1 MPAIDR
7 KTQKIFGSSLTPTN
21 NVAVWGS
28 LAASAPAYSSDPAL
42 IQSSRWLTG
51 FNDALIG
58 NRSPALEDLNGL
70 MLVITQQLAYLLQ
83 SGVPQWDE
91 DTTYFTN
98 QFVRSGADLYLSLSD
113 DNIGHAVTD
122 TNNWIP
128 YTTAMKG
135 PAVCAAW
142 VVFDGINE
150 SSPGS
155 GNARILE
162 SYNVATVTRNTGG
175 LGRYTVNFASALPSA
190 NYVMS
195 GSCGT
200 ENGQLY
206 GGGDSGV
213 VVGNVS
219 GVTGVRSASSCRV
232 FTIDSSTL
240 AGVQSGC
247 VSVLFFGR

>member
-7 KTQKIFGSSLTPTN
+7 KTQQIFGSSLTPSG

-28 LAASAPAYSSDPAL
+28 LAAASPAYSADPAT
-42 IQSSRWLTG
+42 IQSARWLNG
-51 FNDALIG
+51 FNDALVG

-83 SGVPQWDE
+83 SGVPEWDAG
-91 DTTYFTN
+91 TTYFTN
-98 QFVRSGADLYLSLSD
+98 QFVRSGANLYLS
-113 DNIGHAVTD
+113 VTD
-122 TNNWIP
+122 NNLGNALSNTTYWTP

-142 VVFDGINE
+142 VVFDGINP
-150 SSPGS
+150 STP
-155 GNARILE
+155 GNARIIE
-162 SYNVATVTRNTGG
+162 SFNVATVTKNTGG
-175 LGRYTVNFASALPSA
+175 VGRYTINFESALASA

-200 ENGQLY
+200 EDGQSY

-219 GVTGVRSASSCRV
+219 GVTGVRSSTACRV
-232 FTIDSSTL
+232 FTIDPSSG
-240 AGVQSGC
+240 AGVESGC
-247 VSVLFFGR
+247 VSVLFFTR